1 MCARHA
7 ELLALVDVRGTAMQ
21 MDEHAEGL
29 RRMHT
34 VLLIRIVAPAS
45 DHARLVVV
53 AGEQTRPPAV
63 VHGLLLRLELLAQ
76 VAHIELDDVPL
87 RIALVNA
94 HMVEQE

>member
-1 MCARHA
+1 MPKAFA
-7 ELLALVDVRGTAMQ
+7 ECTVNNRTQHLGRQFPIFALVAKAGY
-21 MDEHAEGL
+21 
-29 RRMHT
+29 
-34 VLLIRIVAPAS
+34 
-45 DHARLVVV
+45 HARLVVV